1 MTEEELRVLVR
12 TAIARVRT
20 GTVPRPA
27 SGGRVLLDP
36 ADQHASHAEFPVAS
50 GADGEGP
57 CIIEPAV
64 MCNHCGY
71 CKSLGH

>member
-1 MTEEELRVLVR
+1 MFVL
-12 TAIARVRT
+12 
-20 GTVPRPA
+20 
-27 SGGRVLLDP
+27 
-36 ADQHASHAEFPVAS
+36 PV
-50 GADGEGP
+50 GADTEGP

>member
-1 MTEEELRVLVR
+1 MTEEELRALVR
-12 TAIARVRT
+12 AAIVRHPGVT
-20 GTVPRPA
+20 PPPHLPPTPRAHPSHGLFIVPA
-27 SGGRVLLDP
+27 GSDM
-36 ADQHASHAEFPVAS
+36 
-50 GADGEGP
+50 EGP